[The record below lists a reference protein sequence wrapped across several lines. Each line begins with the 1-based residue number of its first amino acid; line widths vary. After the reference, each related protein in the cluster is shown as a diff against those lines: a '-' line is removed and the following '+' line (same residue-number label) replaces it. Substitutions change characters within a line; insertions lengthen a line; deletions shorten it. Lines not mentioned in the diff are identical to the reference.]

1 MIRRSY
7 SELDSKI
14 KKTLEELKEGS
25 IHEIATRAKINWIT
39 TKRILEK
46 FEKLDITENI
56 ISHQRLKI
64 YRIKK

>member
-7 SELDSKI
+7 ADLDSKI

-25 IHEIATRAKINWIT
+25 IHEIAIKSKINWIT

-46 FEKLDITENI
+46 FEKLGIVENI
-56 ISHQRLKI
+56 ITHQRLKI
-64 YRIKK
+64 YRIK

>member
-1 MIRRSY
+1 MIRRGY
-7 SELDSKI
+7 TELDSKI

-25 IHEIATRAKINWIT
+25 IHEIATRAKVNWIT

-46 FEKLDITENI
+46 FEKLSIVENVIT
-56 ISHQRLKI
+56 HQRLKI